1 MAAIPLVQIVEIITF
16 LAPDS
21 LTQPRNVVR
30 TTWRRI
36 TLCIHRVVNC
46 LVILFNCFRTLSPVL
61 FIMLDMLERNIG
73 MKNGNKLKQNLK
85 ATFDTSKYMLDYVWR
100 SKSGKGYILTKSF
113 IAILNAVLPLGLV
126 LLPGLIIN
134 ELTGQRRTDVLIK
147 YIAITAGIPLIQ
159 SIIISSVNVYLNTI
173 RYKFMIKVKTDFI
186 SHCADMDYET
196 MENPEI
202 GVLKE
207 RAEGTMFDSLEV
219 FENLSGL
226 ITALVSLIMCV
237 STITV
242 LNPWILILVIISV
255 ALNYVN
261 SKWLNQKTFKMNN
274 EIQRFNRYGWPIQ
287 NYFSDVKYAKEI
299 RLYNL
304 KDYFINIY
312 VEKRLEANKYGEKS
326 AVYMRNS
333 SIVGSIISFVQT
345 ILLYI
350 YFIYKVVGDSL
361 SVGTMTIYMGLIMQ
375 FSGSLSNIARQYLNL
390 SMLSLRVQE
399 LIKFMNIPLKKYK
412 MGNVTP
418 VFDSDSVIEF
428 KNVSFKYPGSD
439 RLVIDGLNLTV
450 RGDEKLC
457 IVGVNGSGK
466 STFVKL
472 LMRLYVP
479 TEGEILLNGI
489 NINEYDY
496 QAYCKLFAPVFQDFA
511 LYNITLGENI
521 IMAEEYDRER
531 LLSAARQSGLSAMA
545 ENTKYGF
552 DTVIFKWFDEE
563 GVEPSGGEGQR
574 IATARALY
582 RGGSFYILDEP
593 TAALDPNAEYE
604 IYTQFNRMIENKCAI
619 LITHRL
625 SAVQLA
631 DKVAVFNDGHVAEY
645 GTHAELYAKGGIY
658 TEMFDKQA
666 RFYRDNPSESDGDE
680 ECE

>member
-1 MAAIPLVQIVEIITF
+1 
-16 LAPDS
+16 
-21 LTQPRNVVR
+21 
-30 TTWRRI
+30 
-36 TLCIHRVVNC
+36 
-46 LVILFNCFRTLSPVL
+46 
-61 FIMLDMLERNIG
+61 
-73 MKNGNKLKQNLK
+73 MKNNNKLKQNLK
-85 ATFDTSKYMLDYVWR
+85 ATFKTSKYMLSYVWR
-100 SKSGKGYILTKSF
+100 SKSGKKYILIKSF
-113 IAILNAVLPLGLV
+113 ISILNAIMPLGLV

-134 ELTGQRRTDVLIK
+134 ELTGQRRIDILIK
-147 YIAITAGIPLIQ
+147 YIAITAGIPLLQ
-159 SIIISSVNVYLNTI
+159 SIIISSFNVYLNTV

-207 RAEGTMFDSLEV
+207 RAEGTTFDSLEV

-226 ITALVSLIMCV
+226 ITALISLIMCV

-242 LNPWILILVIISV
+242 LNPWILILVIIAV

-287 NYFSDVKYAKEI
+287 NYFSDIKYAKEM

-304 KDYFINIY
+304 KEYFIDIY
-312 VEKRLEANKYGEKS
+312 VEKRLEANKYGEKN

-333 SIVGSIISFVQT
+333 GIIGSIISFAQT

-350 YFIYKVVGDSL
+350 YFVFKVIGDSL
-361 SVGTMTIYMGLIMQ
+361 SVGSMTIYMGLIMQ
-375 FSGSLSNIARQYLNL
+375 FSGSMSNITRQYLNL

-399 LIKFMNIPLKKYK
+399 LIKFMNIPLKNHK
-412 MGNVTP
+412 MGEITP

-428 KNVSFKYPGSD
+428 KNVSFRYPGSD
-439 RLVIDGLNLTV
+439 RLVIDKLNLTV

-472 LMRLYVP
+472 LTRLYVP
-479 TEGEILLNGI
+479 TDGEILLNGI

-496 QAYCKLFAPVFQDFA
+496 REYCKLFAPVFQDFA

-521 IMAEEYDRER
+521 VMAEEYNRER
-531 LLSAARQSGLSAMA
+531 LLSATRQSGLSAMV
-545 ENTKYGF
+545 ENTKYGY
-552 DTVIFKWFDEE
+552 DTIIYKWFDEE

-574 IATARALY
+574 IAMARALY
-582 RGGSFYILDEP
+582 RGGSVYILDEP

-604 IYTQFNRMIENKCAI
+604 IYTQFNNMITDKCAV

-631 DKVAVFNDGHVAEY
+631 DMVAVFDDGHVAEY

-666 RFYRDNPSESDGDE
+666 KFYRDKPTESDGDE

>member
-1 MAAIPLVQIVEIITF
+1 
-16 LAPDS
+16 
-21 LTQPRNVVR
+21 
-30 TTWRRI
+30 
-36 TLCIHRVVNC
+36 
-46 LVILFNCFRTLSPVL
+46 
-61 FIMLDMLERNIG
+61 

-399 LIKFMNIPLKKYK
+399 LIKFMNIPLKNYK

-666 RFYRDNPSESDGDE
+666 RFYRDKPSESDGDE

>member
-399 LIKFMNIPLKKYK
+399 LIKFMNIPLKNYK

>member
-1 MAAIPLVQIVEIITF
+1 M
-16 LAPDS
+16 
-21 LTQPRNVVR
+21 
-30 TTWRRI
+30 
-36 TLCIHRVVNC
+36 
-46 LVILFNCFRTLSPVL
+46 LS
-61 FIMLDMLERNIG
+61 
-73 MKNGNKLKQNLK
+73 MKNNNKLKQNLK
-85 ATFDTSKYMLDYVWR
+85 ATFKTSKYMLSYVWR
-100 SKSGKGYILTKSF
+100 SKSGKKYILIKSF
-113 IAILNAVLPLGLV
+113 ISILNAIMPLGLV

-134 ELTGQRRTDVLIK
+134 ELTGQRRIDILIK
-147 YIAITAGIPLIQ
+147 YIAITAGIPLLQ
-159 SIIISSVNVYLNTI
+159 SIIISSFNVYLNTV

-207 RAEGTMFDSLEV
+207 RAEGTTFDSLEV

-226 ITALVSLIMCV
+226 ITALISLIMCV

-242 LNPWILILVIISV
+242 LNPWILILVIIAV

-287 NYFSDVKYAKEI
+287 NYFSDIKYAKEM

-304 KDYFINIY
+304 KEYFIDIY
-312 VEKRLEANKYGEKS
+312 VEKRLEANKYGEKN

-333 SIVGSIISFVQT
+333 GIIGSIISFAQT

-350 YFIYKVVGDSL
+350 YFVFKVIGDSL
-361 SVGTMTIYMGLIMQ
+361 SVGSMTIYMGLIMQ
-375 FSGSLSNIARQYLNL
+375 FSGSLSNITRQYLNL

-399 LIKFMNIPLKKYK
+399 LIKFMNIPLKNHK
-412 MGNVTP
+412 MGEITP

-428 KNVSFKYPGSD
+428 KNVSFRYPGSD
-439 RLVIDGLNLTV
+439 RLVIDKLNLTV

-472 LMRLYVP
+472 LTRLYVP
-479 TEGEILLNGI
+479 TDGEILLNGI

-496 QAYCKLFAPVFQDFA
+496 REYCKLFAPVFQDFA

-521 IMAEEYDRER
+521 VMAEEYNRER
-531 LLSAARQSGLSAMA
+531 LLSATRQSGLSAMV
-545 ENTKYGF
+545 ENTKYGY
-552 DTVIFKWFDEE
+552 DTIIYKWFDEE
-563 GVEPSGGEGQR
+563 GVEPSGGEGQH
-574 IATARALY
+574 IAMARALY
-582 RGGSFYILDEP
+582 RGGSVYILDEP

-604 IYTQFNRMIENKCAI
+604 IYTQFNNMITDKCAV

-631 DKVAVFNDGHVAEY
+631 DMVAVFDDGHVAEY

-666 RFYRDNPSESDGDE
+666 KFYRDKPTESDGDE

>member
-1 MAAIPLVQIVEIITF
+1 M
-16 LAPDS
+16 
-21 LTQPRNVVR
+21 
-30 TTWRRI
+30 
-36 TLCIHRVVNC
+36 
-46 LVILFNCFRTLSPVL
+46 LS
-61 FIMLDMLERNIG
+61 
-73 MKNGNKLKQNLK
+73 
-85 ATFDTSKYMLDYVWR
+85 YVWR
-100 SKSGKGYILTKSF
+100 SKSGKKYILIKSF
-113 IAILNAVLPLGLV
+113 ISILNAIMPLGLV

-134 ELTGQRRTDVLIK
+134 ELTGQRRIDILIK
-147 YIAITAGIPLIQ
+147 YIAITAGIPLLQ
-159 SIIISSVNVYLNTI
+159 SIIISSFNVYLNTV

-207 RAEGTMFDSLEV
+207 RAEGTTFDSLEV

-226 ITALVSLIMCV
+226 ITALISLIMCV

-242 LNPWILILVIISV
+242 LNPWILILVIIAV

-287 NYFSDVKYAKEI
+287 NYFSDVKYAKEM

-304 KDYFINIY
+304 KEYFIDIY
-312 VEKRLEANKYGEKS
+312 VEKRLEANKYGEKN

-333 SIVGSIISFVQT
+333 GIIGSIISFAQT

-350 YFIYKVVGDSL
+350 YFVFKVIGDSL
-361 SVGTMTIYMGLIMQ
+361 SVGSMTIYMGLIMQ
-375 FSGSLSNIARQYLNL
+375 FSGSLSNITRQYLNL

-399 LIKFMNIPLKKYK
+399 LIKFMNIPLKNHK
-412 MGNVTP
+412 MGEITP

-428 KNVSFKYPGSD
+428 KNVSFRYPGSD
-439 RLVIDGLNLTV
+439 RLVIDKLNLTV

-457 IVGVNGSGK
+457 IVGVNGSGN

-472 LMRLYVP
+472 LTRLYVP
-479 TEGEILLNGI
+479 TDGEILLNGI

-496 QAYCKLFAPVFQDFA
+496 REYCKLFAPVFQDFA

-521 IMAEEYDRER
+521 VMAEEYNRER
-531 LLSAARQSGLSAMA
+531 LLSATRQSGLSAMV
-545 ENTKYGF
+545 ENTKYGY
-552 DTVIFKWFDEE
+552 DTIIYKWFDEE

-574 IATARALY
+574 IAMARALY
-582 RGGSFYILDEP
+582 RGGSVYILDEP

-604 IYTQFNRMIENKCAI
+604 IYTQFNNMITDKCAV

-631 DKVAVFNDGHVAEY
+631 DMVAVFDDGHVAEY

-666 RFYRDNPSESDGDE
+666 KFYRDKPTESDGDE

>member
-1 MAAIPLVQIVEIITF
+1 M
-16 LAPDS
+16 
-21 LTQPRNVVR
+21 
-30 TTWRRI
+30 
-36 TLCIHRVVNC
+36 
-46 LVILFNCFRTLSPVL
+46 LS
-61 FIMLDMLERNIG
+61 
-73 MKNGNKLKQNLK
+73 MKNNNKLKQNLK
-85 ATFDTSKYMLDYVWR
+85 ATFKTSKYMLSYVWR
-100 SKSGKGYILTKSF
+100 SKSGKKYILIKSF
-113 IAILNAVLPLGLV
+113 ISILNAIMPLGLV

-134 ELTGQRRTDVLIK
+134 ELTGQRRIDILIK
-147 YIAITAGIPLIQ
+147 YIAITAGIPLLQ
-159 SIIISSVNVYLNTI
+159 SIIISSFNVYLNTV

-207 RAEGTMFDSLEV
+207 RAEGTTFDSLEV

-226 ITALVSLIMCV
+226 ITALISLIMCV

-242 LNPWILILVIISV
+242 LNPWILILVIIAV

-287 NYFSDVKYAKEI
+287 NYFSDIKYAKEM

-304 KDYFINIY
+304 KEYFIDIY
-312 VEKRLEANKYGEKS
+312 VEKRLEANKYGEKN

-333 SIVGSIISFVQT
+333 GIIGSIISFAQT

-350 YFIYKVVGDSL
+350 YFVFKVIGDSL
-361 SVGTMTIYMGLIMQ
+361 SVGSMTIYMGLIMQ
-375 FSGSLSNIARQYLNL
+375 FSGSLSNITRQYLNL

-399 LIKFMNIPLKKYK
+399 LIKFMNIPLKNHK
-412 MGNVTP
+412 MGEITP

-428 KNVSFKYPGSD
+428 KNVSFRYPGSD
-439 RLVIDGLNLTV
+439 RLVIDKLNLTV

-472 LMRLYVP
+472 LTRLYVP
-479 TEGEILLNGI
+479 TDGEILLNGI

-496 QAYCKLFAPVFQDFA
+496 REYCKLFAPVFQDFA

-521 IMAEEYDRER
+521 VMAEEYNRER
-531 LLSAARQSGLSAMA
+531 LLSATRQSGLSAMV
-545 ENTKYGF
+545 ENTKYGY
-552 DTVIFKWFDEE
+552 DTIIYKWFDEE

-574 IATARALY
+574 IAMARALY
-582 RGGSFYILDEP
+582 RGGSVYILDEP

-604 IYTQFNRMIENKCAI
+604 IYTQFNNMITDKCAV

-631 DKVAVFNDGHVAEY
+631 DMVAVFDDGHVAEY

-666 RFYRDNPSESDGDE
+666 KFYRDKPTESDGDE

>member
-399 LIKFMNIPLKKYK
+399 LIKFMNIPLKNYK

-666 RFYRDNPSESDGDE
+666 RFYRDKPSESDGDE

>member
-1 MAAIPLVQIVEIITF
+1 
-16 LAPDS
+16 
-21 LTQPRNVVR
+21 
-30 TTWRRI
+30 
-36 TLCIHRVVNC
+36 
-46 LVILFNCFRTLSPVL
+46 
-61 FIMLDMLERNIG
+61 
-73 MKNGNKLKQNLK
+73 MKNNNKLKQNLK
-85 ATFDTSKYMLDYVWR
+85 ATFKTSKYMLSYVWR
-100 SKSGKGYILTKSF
+100 SKSGKKYILIKSF
-113 IAILNAVLPLGLV
+113 ISILNAIMPLGLV

-134 ELTGQRRTDVLIK
+134 ELTGQRRIDILIK
-147 YIAITAGIPLIQ
+147 YIAITAGIPLLQ
-159 SIIISSVNVYLNTI
+159 SIIISSFNVYLNTV
-173 RYKFMIKVKTDFI
+173 RYNFMIKVKTDFI

-207 RAEGTMFDSLEV
+207 RAEGTTFDSLEV

-226 ITALVSLIMCV
+226 ITALISLIMCV

-242 LNPWILILVIISV
+242 LNPWILILVIIAV

-287 NYFSDVKYAKEI
+287 NYFSDIKYAKEM

-304 KDYFINIY
+304 KEYFIDIY
-312 VEKRLEANKYGEKS
+312 VEKRLEANKYGEKN

-333 SIVGSIISFVQT
+333 GIIGSIISFAQT

-350 YFIYKVVGDSL
+350 YFVFKVIGDSL
-361 SVGTMTIYMGLIMQ
+361 SVGSMTIYMGLIMQ
-375 FSGSLSNIARQYLNL
+375 FSGSLSNITRQYLNL

-399 LIKFMNIPLKKYK
+399 LIKFMNIPLKNHK
-412 MGNVTP
+412 MGEITP

-428 KNVSFKYPGSD
+428 KNVSFRYPGSD
-439 RLVIDGLNLTV
+439 RLVIDKLNLTV

-472 LMRLYVP
+472 LTRLYVP
-479 TEGEILLNGI
+479 TDGEILLNGI

-496 QAYCKLFAPVFQDFA
+496 REYCKLFAPVFQDFA

-521 IMAEEYDRER
+521 VMAEEYNRER
-531 LLSAARQSGLSAMA
+531 LLSATRQSGLSAMV
-545 ENTKYGF
+545 ENTKYGY
-552 DTVIFKWFDEE
+552 DTIIYKWFDEE

-574 IATARALY
+574 IAMARALY
-582 RGGSFYILDEP
+582 RGGSVYILDEP

-604 IYTQFNRMIENKCAI
+604 IYTQFNNMITDKCAV

-631 DKVAVFNDGHVAEY
+631 DMVAVFDDGHVAEY

-666 RFYRDNPSESDGDE
+666 KFYRDKPTESDGDE

>member
-1 MAAIPLVQIVEIITF
+1 
-16 LAPDS
+16 
-21 LTQPRNVVR
+21 
-30 TTWRRI
+30 
-36 TLCIHRVVNC
+36 
-46 LVILFNCFRTLSPVL
+46 
-61 FIMLDMLERNIG
+61 
-73 MKNGNKLKQNLK
+73 MKNNNKLKQNLK
-85 ATFDTSKYMLDYVWR
+85 ATFKTSKYMLSYVWR
-100 SKSGKGYILTKSF
+100 SKSGKKYILIKSF
-113 IAILNAVLPLGLV
+113 ISILNAIMPLGLV

-134 ELTGQRRTDVLIK
+134 ELTGQRRIDILIK
-147 YIAITAGIPLIQ
+147 YIAITAGIPLLQ
-159 SIIISSVNVYLNTI
+159 SIIISSFNVYLNTV

-207 RAEGTMFDSLEV
+207 RAEGTTFDSLEV

-226 ITALVSLIMCV
+226 ITALISLIMCV

-242 LNPWILILVIISV
+242 LNPWILILVIIAV

-287 NYFSDVKYAKEI
+287 NYFSDIKYAKEM

-304 KDYFINIY
+304 KEYFIDIY
-312 VEKRLEANKYGEKS
+312 VEKRLEANKYGEKN

-333 SIVGSIISFVQT
+333 GIIGSIISFAQT

-350 YFIYKVVGDSL
+350 YFVFKVIGDSL
-361 SVGTMTIYMGLIMQ
+361 SVGSMTIYMGLIMQ
-375 FSGSLSNIARQYLNL
+375 FSGSLSNITRQYLNL

-399 LIKFMNIPLKKYK
+399 LIKFMNIPLKNHK
-412 MGNVTP
+412 MGEITP

-428 KNVSFKYPGSD
+428 KNVSFRYPGSD
-439 RLVIDGLNLTV
+439 RLVIDKLNLTV

-472 LMRLYVP
+472 LTRLYVP
-479 TEGEILLNGI
+479 TDGEILLNGI

-496 QAYCKLFAPVFQDFA
+496 REYCKLFAPVFQDFA

-521 IMAEEYDRER
+521 VMAEEYNRER
-531 LLSAARQSGLSAMA
+531 LLSATRQSGLSAMV
-545 ENTKYGF
+545 ENTKYGY
-552 DTVIFKWFDEE
+552 DTIIYKWFDEE

-574 IATARALY
+574 IAMARALY
-582 RGGSFYILDEP
+582 RGGSVYILDEP

-604 IYTQFNRMIENKCAI
+604 IYTQFNNMITDKCAV

-631 DKVAVFNDGHVAEY
+631 DMVAVFDDGHVAEY

-666 RFYRDNPSESDGDE
+666 RFYRDKPSESD
-680 ECE
+680 

>member
-1 MAAIPLVQIVEIITF
+1 
-16 LAPDS
+16 
-21 LTQPRNVVR
+21 
-30 TTWRRI
+30 
-36 TLCIHRVVNC
+36 
-46 LVILFNCFRTLSPVL
+46 
-61 FIMLDMLERNIG
+61 
-73 MKNGNKLKQNLK
+73 MKNNNKLKQNLK
-85 ATFDTSKYMLDYVWR
+85 ATFKTSKYMLSYVWR
-100 SKSGKGYILTKSF
+100 SKSGKKYILIKSF
-113 IAILNAVLPLGLV
+113 ISILNAIMPLGLV

-134 ELTGQRRTDVLIK
+134 ELTGQRRIDILIK
-147 YIAITAGIPLIQ
+147 YIAITAGIPLLQ
-159 SIIISSVNVYLNTI
+159 SIIISSFNVYLNTV

-207 RAEGTMFDSLEV
+207 RAEGTTFDSLEV

-226 ITALVSLIMCV
+226 ITALISLIMCV

-242 LNPWILILVIISV
+242 LNPWILILVIIAV

-287 NYFSDVKYAKEI
+287 NYFSDIKYAKEM

-304 KDYFINIY
+304 KEYFIDIY
-312 VEKRLEANKYGEKS
+312 VEKRLEANKYGEKN

-333 SIVGSIISFVQT
+333 GIIGSIISFAQT

-350 YFIYKVVGDSL
+350 YFVFKVIGDSL
-361 SVGTMTIYMGLIMQ
+361 SVGSMTIYMGLIMQ
-375 FSGSLSNIARQYLNL
+375 FSGSLSNITRQYLNL

-399 LIKFMNIPLKKYK
+399 LIKFMNIPLKNHK
-412 MGNVTP
+412 MGEITP

-428 KNVSFKYPGSD
+428 KNVSFRYPGSD
-439 RLVIDGLNLTV
+439 RLVIDKLNLTV

-472 LMRLYVP
+472 LTRLYVP
-479 TEGEILLNGI
+479 TDGEILLNGI

-496 QAYCKLFAPVFQDFA
+496 REYCKLFAPVFQDFA

-521 IMAEEYDRER
+521 VMAEEYNRER
-531 LLSAARQSGLSAMA
+531 LLSATRQSGLSAMV
-545 ENTKYGF
+545 ENTKYGY
-552 DTVIFKWFDEE
+552 DTIIYKWFDEE

-574 IATARALY
+574 IAMARALY
-582 RGGSFYILDEP
+582 RGGSVYILDEP

-604 IYTQFNRMIENKCAI
+604 IYTQFNNMITDKCAV

-631 DKVAVFNDGHVAEY
+631 DMVAVFDDGHVAEY

-666 RFYRDNPSESDGDE
+666 RFYRDKPSESDGDE

>member
-1 MAAIPLVQIVEIITF
+1 M
-16 LAPDS
+16 
-21 LTQPRNVVR
+21 
-30 TTWRRI
+30 
-36 TLCIHRVVNC
+36 
-46 LVILFNCFRTLSPVL
+46 LS
-61 FIMLDMLERNIG
+61 
-73 MKNGNKLKQNLK
+73 MKNNNKLKQNLK
-85 ATFDTSKYMLDYVWR
+85 ATFKTSKYMLSYVWR
-100 SKSGKGYILTKSF
+100 SKSGKKYILIKSF
-113 IAILNAVLPLGLV
+113 ISILNAIMPLGLV

-134 ELTGQRRTDVLIK
+134 ELTGQRRIDILIK
-147 YIAITAGIPLIQ
+147 YIAITAGIPLLQ
-159 SIIISSVNVYLNTI
+159 SIIISSFNVYLNTV

-207 RAEGTMFDSLEV
+207 RAEGTTFDSLEV

-226 ITALVSLIMCV
+226 ITALISLIMCV

-242 LNPWILILVIISV
+242 LNPWILILVIIAV

-287 NYFSDVKYAKEI
+287 NYFSDIKYAKEM

-304 KDYFINIY
+304 KEYFIDIY
-312 VEKRLEANKYGEKS
+312 VEKRLEANKYGEKN

-333 SIVGSIISFVQT
+333 GIIGSIISFAQT

-350 YFIYKVVGDSL
+350 YFVFKVIGDSL
-361 SVGTMTIYMGLIMQ
+361 SVGSMTIYMGLIMQ
-375 FSGSLSNIARQYLNL
+375 FSGSLSNITRQYLNL

-399 LIKFMNIPLKKYK
+399 LIKFMNIPLKNHK
-412 MGNVTP
+412 MGEITP

-428 KNVSFKYPGSD
+428 KNVSFRYPGSD
-439 RLVIDGLNLTV
+439 RLVIDKLNLTV

-472 LMRLYVP
+472 LTRLYVP
-479 TEGEILLNGI
+479 TDGEILLNGI

-496 QAYCKLFAPVFQDFA
+496 REYCKLFAPVFQDFA

-521 IMAEEYDRER
+521 VMAEEYNRER
-531 LLSAARQSGLSAMA
+531 LLSATRQSGLSAMV
-545 ENTKYGF
+545 ENTKYGY
-552 DTVIFKWFDEE
+552 DTIIYKWFDEE

-574 IATARALY
+574 IAMARALY
-582 RGGSFYILDEP
+582 RGGSVYILDEP

-604 IYTQFNRMIENKCAI
+604 IYTQFNNMITDKCAV

-631 DKVAVFNDGHVAEY
+631 DMVAVFDDGHVAEY

-666 RFYRDNPSESDGDE
+666 RFYRDKPSESDGDE
-680 ECE
+680 ECD

>member
-1 MAAIPLVQIVEIITF
+1 
-16 LAPDS
+16 
-21 LTQPRNVVR
+21 
-30 TTWRRI
+30 
-36 TLCIHRVVNC
+36 
-46 LVILFNCFRTLSPVL
+46 
-61 FIMLDMLERNIG
+61 
-73 MKNGNKLKQNLK
+73 MKNNNKLKQNLK
-85 ATFDTSKYMLDYVWR
+85 ATFKTSKYMLSYVWR
-100 SKSGKGYILTKSF
+100 SKSGKKYILIKSF
-113 IAILNAVLPLGLV
+113 ISILNAIMPLGLV

-134 ELTGQRRTDVLIK
+134 ELTGQRRIDILIK
-147 YIAITAGIPLIQ
+147 YIAITAGIPLLQ
-159 SIIISSVNVYLNTI
+159 SIIISSFNVYLNTV

-207 RAEGTMFDSLEV
+207 RAEGTTFDSLEV

-226 ITALVSLIMCV
+226 ITALISLIMCV

-242 LNPWILILVIISV
+242 LNPWILILVIIAV

-287 NYFSDVKYAKEI
+287 NYFSDIKYAKEM

-304 KDYFINIY
+304 KEYFIDIY
-312 VEKRLEANKYGEKS
+312 VEKRLEANKYGEKN

-333 SIVGSIISFVQT
+333 GIIGSIISFAQT

-350 YFIYKVVGDSL
+350 YFVFKVIGDSL
-361 SVGTMTIYMGLIMQ
+361 SVGSMTIYMGLIMQ
-375 FSGSLSNIARQYLNL
+375 FSGSLSNITRQYLNL

-399 LIKFMNIPLKKYK
+399 LIKFMNIPLKNHK
-412 MGNVTP
+412 MGEITP

-428 KNVSFKYPGSD
+428 KNVSFRYPGSD
-439 RLVIDGLNLTV
+439 RLVIDKLNLTV

-472 LMRLYVP
+472 LTRLYVP

-496 QAYCKLFAPVFQDFA
+496 REYCRLFAPVFQDFA

-521 IMAEEYDRER
+521 VMAESYDEER
-531 LLSAARQSGLSAMA
+531 LRSAARQSGLSEMA
-545 ENTKYGF
+545 EHNKNGY
-552 DTVIFKWFDEE
+552 DTVIYKWFDEE
-563 GVEPSGGEGQR
+563 GIEPSGGEGQR
-574 IATARALY
+574 IAMARALY
-582 RGGSFYILDEP
+582 RGGSVYILDEP

-604 IYTQFNRMIENKCAI
+604 IYTQFNNMITDKCAV

-631 DKVAVFNDGHVAEY
+631 DMVAVFDDGHVAEY

-666 RFYRDNPSESDGDE
+666 RFYRDKPSESDGDE
-680 ECE
+680 ECD

>member
-1 MAAIPLVQIVEIITF
+1 
-16 LAPDS
+16 
-21 LTQPRNVVR
+21 
-30 TTWRRI
+30 
-36 TLCIHRVVNC
+36 
-46 LVILFNCFRTLSPVL
+46 
-61 FIMLDMLERNIG
+61 
-73 MKNGNKLKQNLK
+73 MKNNNKLKQNLK
-85 ATFDTSKYMLDYVWR
+85 ATFKTSKYMLSYVWR
-100 SKSGKGYILTKSF
+100 SKSGKKYILIKSF
-113 IAILNAVLPLGLV
+113 ISILNAIMPLGLV

-134 ELTGQRRTDVLIK
+134 ELTGQRRIDILIK
-147 YIAITAGIPLIQ
+147 YIAITAGIPLLQ
-159 SIIISSVNVYLNTI
+159 SIIISSFNVYLNTV

-207 RAEGTMFDSLEV
+207 RAEGTTFDSLEV

-226 ITALVSLIMCV
+226 ITALISLIMCV

-242 LNPWILILVIISV
+242 LNPWILILVIIAV

-287 NYFSDVKYAKEI
+287 NYFSDIKYAKEM

-304 KDYFINIY
+304 KEYFIDIY
-312 VEKRLEANKYGEKS
+312 VEKRLEANKYGEKN

-333 SIVGSIISFVQT
+333 GIIGSIISFAQT

-350 YFIYKVVGDSL
+350 YFVFKVIGDSL
-361 SVGTMTIYMGLIMQ
+361 SVGSMTIYMGLIMQ
-375 FSGSLSNIARQYLNL
+375 FSGSLSNITRQYLNL

-399 LIKFMNIPLKKYK
+399 LIKFMNIPLKNHK
-412 MGNVTP
+412 MGEITP

-428 KNVSFKYPGSD
+428 KNVSFRYPGSD
-439 RLVIDGLNLTV
+439 RLVIDKLNLTV

-472 LMRLYVP
+472 LTRLYVP
-479 TEGEILLNGI
+479 TDGEILLNGI

-496 QAYCKLFAPVFQDFA
+496 REYCKLFAPVFQDFA

-521 IMAEEYDRER
+521 VMAEEYNRER
-531 LLSAARQSGLSAMA
+531 LLSATRQSGLSAMV
-545 ENTKYGF
+545 ENTKYGY
-552 DTVIFKWFDEE
+552 DTIIYKWFDEE

-574 IATARALY
+574 IAMARALY
-582 RGGSFYILDEP
+582 RGGSVYILDEP

-604 IYTQFNRMIENKCAI
+604 IYTQFNNMITDKCAV

-631 DKVAVFNDGHVAEY
+631 DMVAVFDDGHVAEY

-666 RFYRDNPSESDGDE
+666 KFYRDKPTESDGDE

>member
-399 LIKFMNIPLKKYK
+399 LIKFMNIPLKNYK

-489 NINEYDY
+489 INEYDY

>member
-1 MAAIPLVQIVEIITF
+1 
-16 LAPDS
+16 
-21 LTQPRNVVR
+21 
-30 TTWRRI
+30 
-36 TLCIHRVVNC
+36 
-46 LVILFNCFRTLSPVL
+46 
-61 FIMLDMLERNIG
+61 
-73 MKNGNKLKQNLK
+73 MKNNNKLKQNLK
-85 ATFDTSKYMLDYVWR
+85 ATFKTSKYMLSYVWR
-100 SKSGKGYILTKSF
+100 SKSGKKYILIKSF
-113 IAILNAVLPLGLV
+113 ISILNAIMPLGLV

-134 ELTGQRRTDVLIK
+134 ELTGQRRIDILIK
-147 YIAITAGIPLIQ
+147 YIAITAGIPLLQ
-159 SIIISSVNVYLNTI
+159 SIIISSFNVYLNTV

-207 RAEGTMFDSLEV
+207 RAEGTTFDSLEV

-226 ITALVSLIMCV
+226 ITALISLIMCV

-242 LNPWILILVIISV
+242 LNPWILILVIIAV

-287 NYFSDVKYAKEI
+287 NYFSDIKYAKEM

-304 KDYFINIY
+304 KEYFIDIY
-312 VEKRLEANKYGEKS
+312 VEKRLEANKYGEKN

-333 SIVGSIISFVQT
+333 GIIGSIISFAQT

-350 YFIYKVVGDSL
+350 YFVFKVIGDSL
-361 SVGTMTIYMGLIMQ
+361 SVGSMTIYMGLIMQ
-375 FSGSLSNIARQYLNL
+375 FSGSLSNITRQYLNL

-399 LIKFMNIPLKKYK
+399 LIKFMNIPLKNHK
-412 MGNVTP
+412 MGEITP

-428 KNVSFKYPGSD
+428 KNVSFRYPGSD
-439 RLVIDGLNLTV
+439 RLVIDKLNLTV

-472 LMRLYVP
+472 LTRLYVP
-479 TEGEILLNGI
+479 TDGEILLNGI

-496 QAYCKLFAPVFQDFA
+496 REYCKLFAPVFQDFA

-521 IMAEEYDRER
+521 VMAEEYNRER
-531 LLSAARQSGLSAMA
+531 LLSATRQSGLSAMV
-545 ENTKYGF
+545 ENTKYGY
-552 DTVIFKWFDEE
+552 DTIIYKWFDEE

-574 IATARALY
+574 IAMARALY
-582 RGGSFYILDEP
+582 RGGSVYILDEP

-604 IYTQFNRMIENKCAI
+604 IYTQFNNMITDKCAV

-631 DKVAVFNDGHVAEY
+631 DMVAVFDDGHVAEY

-666 RFYRDNPSESDGDE
+666 RFYRDKPSESDGDE
-680 ECE
+680 ECD